1 MKQQYQDYDG
11 SEFLDSDTDIVEYLN
26 AAWEENDAAFFM
38 KALGNVAKAKGIA
51 DIAAETDLNR
61 ESLYKA
67 LSGNRDAKLGTL
79 IKILS
84 ALHIQIEFK
93 AA

>member
-1 MKQQYQDYDG
+1 MKQQYQNYDG
-11 SEFLDSDTDIVEYLN
+11 SDFLDSDADIVEYLN

>member
-1 MKQQYQDYDG
+1 MKQQYNHYEG
-11 SEFLDSDTDIVEYLN
+11 SDFLDSDTDIVEYLN

-38 KALGNVAKAKGIA
+38 KALGNVAKARGIA

-84 ALHIQIEFK
+84 ALHIEVEFK

>member
-1 MKQQYQDYDG
+1 MKKPFKTYD
-11 SEFLDSDTDIVEYLN
+11 SSDFLDSDTDIIEYLN
-26 AAWEENDAAFFM
+26 AAWEENDPAFFM
-38 KALGNVAKAKGIA
+38 KALGNVAKAKGIS
-51 DIAAETDLNR
+51 DIAEQTNLNR

-79 IKILS
+79 IKVLS
-84 ALHIQIEFK
+84 ALDIHVEFK

>member
-1 MKQQYQDYDG
+1 MKQHYKPYEG
-11 SEFLDSDTDIVEYLN
+11 SDFLDSDTDIVEYLN

-38 KALGNVAKAKGIA
+38 KALGNVAKARGIT

-79 IKILS
+79 IKVLS
-84 ALHIQIEFK
+84 ALGIQVEFK

>member
-1 MKQQYQDYDG
+1 MKQEYKHYEG
-11 SEFLDSDTDIVEYLN
+11 SDFLDSDTDIVEYLN

-38 KALGNVAKAKGIA
+38 KALGNVAKARSIA
-51 DIAAETDLNR
+51 DI
-61 ESLYKA
+61 YKA

-84 ALHIQIEFK
+84 ALGIQVEFK

>member
-1 MKQQYQDYDG
+1 MKQQYQNYDG
-11 SEFLDSDTDIVEYLN
+11 SDFLDSDTDIVEYLN

>member
-1 MKQQYQDYDG
+1 MKQQYQNYDG
-11 SEFLDSDTDIVEYLN
+11 SDLLDSDRDIVEYLN